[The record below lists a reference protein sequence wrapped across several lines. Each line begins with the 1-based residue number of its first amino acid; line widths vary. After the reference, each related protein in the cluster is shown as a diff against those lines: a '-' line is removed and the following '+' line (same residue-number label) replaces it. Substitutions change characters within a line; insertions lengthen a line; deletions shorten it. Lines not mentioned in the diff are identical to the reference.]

1 MSRSQKSRVMAGQ
14 EREARLRVDVP
25 AIHVFISVEF
35 FGVDARGKPG
45 HDANYFNG
53 LLTKP

>member
-35 FGVDARGKPG
+35 FGVDARESPG
-45 HDANYFNG
+45 MTPTIAMVS
-53 LLTKP
+53 

>member
-1 MSRSQKSRVMAGQ
+1 MAGQ
-14 EREARLRVDVP
+14 KREARLRVDFP

-35 FGVDARGKPG
+35 FGVDARERPG
-45 HDANYFNG
+45 HDANYCNG